1 MDHILTREESK
12 RLMELLNLP
21 MTEYGNFPLM
31 RRAFLKACKILH
43 PDKGGNAEQAQELI
57 SLYRKLEESL
67 PSLNPQESFTTD
79 QVSVSSDTMGFYLKD
94 WKACIKGNPL
104 CMCLFCLLKES
115 HSRKN
120 KNRRPKVW
128 GACYCFECYILW
140 FGLEYTYYVCCSWM
154 GIIAN
159 LPFGSLN
166 I

>member
-79 QVSVSSDTMGFYLKD
+79 QYGRF
-94 WKACIKGNPL
+94 
-104 CMCLFCLLKES
+104 
-115 HSRKN
+115 
-120 KNRRPKVW
+120 
-128 GACYCFECYILW
+128 
-140 FGLEYTYYVCCSWM
+140 
-154 GIIAN
+154 
-159 LPFGSLN
+159 
-166 I
+166 